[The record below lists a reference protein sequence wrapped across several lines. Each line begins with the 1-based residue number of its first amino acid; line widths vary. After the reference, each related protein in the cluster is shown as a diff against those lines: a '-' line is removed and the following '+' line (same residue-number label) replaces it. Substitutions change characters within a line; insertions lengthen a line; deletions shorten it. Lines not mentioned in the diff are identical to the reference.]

1 MVRQLGNHGV
11 VGRPLAERGLRQLDA
26 DLLLGSL
33 GEKVK
38 GDPDGYLFR
47 PGEKKVVLIVVN
59 IGQ

>member
-1 MVRQLGNHGV
+1 V